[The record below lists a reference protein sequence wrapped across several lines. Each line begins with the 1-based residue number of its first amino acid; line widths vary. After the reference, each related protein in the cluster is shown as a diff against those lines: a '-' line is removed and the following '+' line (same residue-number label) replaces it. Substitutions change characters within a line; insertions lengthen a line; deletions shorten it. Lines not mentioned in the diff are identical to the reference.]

1 MKTASFRLIGIFF
14 FLATS
19 IQFTQ
24 AKQTLRLGFFD
35 TTPFVMQ
42 SDKNLEG
49 VSYWLWNK
57 INFDHTFTS
66 EFIET
71 PFDNLIEGLANN
83 ELDISL
89 TPLTITSERNKKIDF
104 STPYYIS
111 NSGILVLQHSF
122 LENSAQF
129 ILSFFSIK
137 LVKVLSAL
145 FSIILFFG
153 FLVWL
158 FERKENTEQF
168 SNNRKGIWNGIWWSA
183 VTMTTVGYGDKSP
196 TTVGGRI
203 VALIWM
209 FTAIII
215 ISGFT
220 ASIAS
225 SLTVNQTNWNQSH
238 ISEFKHKKLGTVKK
252 SATASWLTQNF
263 FRQVVRYEK
272 VEDAIIALENGEI
285 DAVAYDEPILQSIVL
300 NKKKHILEL
309 LPIQFNTQMLAF
321 GLSVKMPTKIKDLI
335 NKRIIAIIESY
346 EWKVVLTE
354 YKLNKY

>member
-1 MKTASFRLIGIFF
+1 MKTASFRLLST
-14 FLATS
+14 FLLILVS
-19 IQFTQ
+19 LQITQ
-24 AKQTLRLGFFD
+24 ANKSLRLGYFE
-35 TTPFVMQ
+35 TPPFVIK
-42 SDKNLEG
+42 SGENLEG

-57 INFDHTFTS
+57 INFDHTFS
-66 EFIET
+66 PEYIET
-71 PFDNLIEGLANN
+71 PLDTMIEGLANN
-83 ELDISL
+83 SLDISL
-89 TPLTITSERNKKIDF
+89 TPLTITSARNKKIDF

-111 NSGILVLQHSF
+111 NSSILVLQQSF

-137 LVKVLSAL
+137 LIKVLSAL
-145 FSIILFFG
+145 FGIILFFG

-196 TTVGGRI
+196 TTIGGRI

-238 ISEFKHKKLGTVKK
+238 ISEFKHKKLGTVNK
-252 SATASWLTQNF
+252 SATANWLTQNF
-263 FRQVVRYEK
+263 FRQVVRFEK
-272 VEDAIIALENGEI
+272 IEEAIIALESGKI
-285 DAVAYDEPILQSIVL
+285 DAIAYDEPVLQSIAL
-300 NKKKHILEL
+300 HENKYALEL
-309 LPIQFNTQMLAF
+309 LPIQYNTQMLAF
-321 GLSVKMPTKIKDLI
+321 GLSSKIPTKTKDLI
-335 NKRIIAIIESY
+335 NKRIISIIESY
-346 EWKVVLTE
+346 EWKVALTE
-354 YKLNKY
+354 YELNKY

>member
-1 MKTASFRLIGIFF
+1 MKTASFRLLST
-14 FLATS
+14 FLLILVS
-19 IQFTQ
+19 LQITQ
-24 AKQTLRLGFFD
+24 ANKSLRLGYFE
-35 TTPFVMQ
+35 TPPFVIK
-42 SDKNLEG
+42 SGENLEG

-57 INFDHTFTS
+57 INFDHTFS
-66 EFIET
+66 PEYIET
-71 PFDNLIEGLANN
+71 PLDTMIEGLANN
-83 ELDISL
+83 SLDISL
-89 TPLTITSERNKKIDF
+89 TPLTITSARNKKIDF

-111 NSGILVLQHSF
+111 NSSILVLQQSF

-137 LVKVLSAL
+137 LIKVLSAL
-145 FSIILFFG
+145 FGIILFFG

-196 TTVGGRI
+196 TTIGGRI

-238 ISEFKHKKLGTVKK
+238 ISEFKH
-252 SATASWLTQNF
+252 N
-263 FRQVVRYEK
+263 
-272 VEDAIIALENGEI
+272 
-285 DAVAYDEPILQSIVL
+285 
-300 NKKKHILEL
+300 
-309 LPIQFNTQMLAF
+309 
-321 GLSVKMPTKIKDLI
+321 
-335 NKRIIAIIESY
+335 
-346 EWKVVLTE
+346 
-354 YKLNKY
+354 